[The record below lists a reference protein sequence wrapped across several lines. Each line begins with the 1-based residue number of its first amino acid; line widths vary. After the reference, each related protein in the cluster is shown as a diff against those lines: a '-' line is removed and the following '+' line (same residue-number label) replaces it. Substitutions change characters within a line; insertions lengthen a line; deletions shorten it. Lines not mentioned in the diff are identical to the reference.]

1 MNKNFLVNDF
11 KGWET
16 RSYLFLALMVGVQL
30 SAFAINPS
38 NWITLVGGLAGIIC
52 VNLIAQGKVSNYIFG
67 LISAVII
74 GYFGLVTRVY
84 AEVLLQSFY
93 IIMDITGLYAWL
105 RASEDGSGQVTEVK
119 VLKGIQWLYA
129 FFTWLLIGV
138 AAYILLGFVN
148 DAQQTLDA
156 ITFSVSATG
165 MLLMI
170 KRYQS
175 QFVFWLLG
183 NIFSILLWF
192 RVGTHAGGDYAIFVM
207 YCMYTFNS
215 IFGMFNWLK
224 IKNKMEKNR

>member
-30 SAFAINPS
+30 IAFAINPS

-93 IIMDITGLYAWL
+93 IIMDITGLYAW
-105 RASEDGSGQVTEVK
+105 
-119 VLKGIQWLYA
+119 
-129 FFTWLLIGV
+129 F
-138 AAYILLGFVN
+138 LG
-148 DAQQTLDA
+148 
-156 ITFSVSATG
+156 
-165 MLLMI
+165 
-170 KRYQS
+170 
-175 QFVFWLLG
+175 
-183 NIFSILLWF
+183 
-192 RVGTHAGGDYAIFVM
+192 
-207 YCMYTFNS
+207 
-215 IFGMFNWLK
+215 
-224 IKNKMEKNR
+224 

>member
-30 SAFAINPS
+30 VAFAINPS

-105 RASEDGSGQVTEVK
+105 RASEGGSGQVTDVK

-129 FFTWLLIGV
+129 FLTWLLIGV

-192 RVGTHAGGDYAIFVM
+192 RAGTHAGGDYAIFVM

>member
-1 MNKNFLVNDF
+1 MGNEKLLVFSFD
-11 KGWET
+11 GGGT
-16 RSYLFLALMVGVQL
+16 VGCVRYQSIELDYVSRWFSRHHLCEFNCPRKSQQL
-30 SAFAINPS
+30 H
-38 NWITLVGGLAGIIC
+38 
-52 VNLIAQGKVSNYIFG
+52 FG

-192 RVGTHAGGDYAIFVM
+192 RAGTHAGGDYAIFVM

>member
-1 MNKNFLVNDF
+1 MGNEKLLVFSFDGGGTVGCVRYQSIELDYVSRWFSRHHLCEFNCPRKSQQLHFWVNQCSDY
-11 KGWET
+11 W
-16 RSYLFLALMVGVQL
+16 LFWV
-30 SAFAINPS
+30 SD
-38 NWITLVGGLAGIIC
+38 TGIC
-52 VNLIAQGKVSNYIFG
+52 GSSFTK
-67 LISAVII
+67 
-74 GYFGLVTRVY
+74 
-84 AEVLLQSFY
+84 LL
-93 IIMDITGLYAWL
+93 
-105 RASEDGSGQVTEVK
+105 SGQVTEVK

-192 RVGTHAGGDYAIFVM
+192 RAGTHAGGDYAIFVM

>member
-30 SAFAINPS
+30 IAFAINPS

-105 RASEDGSGQVTEVK
+105 RASEDGSGQE
-119 VLKGIQWLYA
+119 
-129 FFTWLLIGV
+129 IGR
-138 AAYILLGFVN
+138 ASCRERG
-148 DAQQTLDA
+148 
-156 ITFSVSATG
+156 
-165 MLLMI
+165 
-170 KRYQS
+170 
-175 QFVFWLLG
+175 
-183 NIFSILLWF
+183 
-192 RVGTHAGGDYAIFVM
+192 
-207 YCMYTFNS
+207 
-215 IFGMFNWLK
+215 
-224 IKNKMEKNR
+224 